1 MGRRSRQRPAHIV
14 DRCELC
20 GEQTEPARLQP
31 RLSRYKQ
38 SLKAM
43 RKAKIIL
50 VCERCLS
57 EHGHTLRE
65 PTEEALIEY
74 LHKSGRRTWD
84 PNLAAVLRSVRQV
97 TPRTPSTRSISRVTS
112 GGLPSLGKRHR

>member
-1 MGRRSRQRPAHIV
+1 MSRRRQQRPSAIL

-20 GEQTEPARLQP
+20 GEQTESGRLQP

-38 SLKAM
+38 NLKPM
-43 RKAKIIL
+43 RKAKMIL
-50 VCERCLS
+50 VCARCLS
-57 EHGHTLRE
+57 EHGHALRE

-84 PNLAAVLRSVRQV
+84 PGLAAVLRAVRQV
-97 TPRTPSTRSISRVTS
+97 TPRTPSVRSISRVTS
-112 GGLPSLGKRHR
+112 GGLPGLGKRR